1 MLSFAITNAWKAVVV
16 WAVQRYD
23 CRVPKRDQWRPVL
36 EAEMKRWSE
45 MSCAELVSALTD
57 VNAYEVEFQSEKY
70 QVEVQLLE
78 NTDEY
83 IHVGVSVDDGHF
95 WRAMHPLFSSFICKK
110 RTSHSQQ

>member
-1 MLSFAITNAWKAVVV
+1 
-16 WAVQRYD
+16 
-23 CRVPKRDQWRPVL
+23 
-36 EAEMKRWSE
+36 MKRWSE

-95 WRAMHPLFSSFICKK
+95 WRAMRPLFSSFICKK